1 MNAAHRRNRA
11 GLARMDDQR
20 TVKRGATSALLQGA
34 ILWRRL
40 AERALVAEGISA
52 ARADV
57 LIWIGRLGG
66 GLRQVQLADAIGY
79 SSNALVR
86 LLDELSAAD
95 LIERRVD
102 GSDRRAN
109 LIWLT
114 PAGMEMAGRAEN
126 VLDHLRDDILKESS
140 TDDLKAI
147 VRVHE
152 IMSAAHAM
160 RQPTH

>member
-1 MNAAHRRNRA
+1 MTTLMWLIAAMRL
-11 GLARMDDQR
+11 GLGKMDDQR

-57 LIWIGRLGG
+57 LIWVGRLGG

-86 LLDELSAAD
+86 LLDELSAAN

-114 PAGMEMAGRAEN
+114 PEGKEMAARAESI
-126 VLDHLRDDILKESS
+126 LDRLRDDILSEAA
-140 TDDLKAI
+140 TDDLKAV

-152 IMSAAHAM
+152 IMIAAY
-160 RQPTH
+160 R

>member
-1 MNAAHRRNRA
+1 MRLIAATMS
-11 GLARMDDQR
+11 GAREMDDQK
-20 TVKRGATSALLQGA
+20 TVKRGATAALLQGA

-66 GLRQVQLADAIGY
+66 GLRQVQLADAIGS

-86 LLDELSAAD
+86 LLDELSAAN

-114 PAGMEMAGRAEN
+114 SEGQTIAARAESI
-126 VLDHLRDDILKESS
+126 LDDLREDILSDSS
-140 TDDLKAI
+140 VDDLKAV

-152 IMSAAHAM
+152 IMIEAHAK
-160 RQPTH
+160 RSGQ

>member
-1 MNAAHRRNRA
+1 MNDRKA
-11 GLARMDDQR
+11 
-20 TVKRGATSALLQGA
+20 VKRSATAALLQGA

-57 LIWIGRLGG
+57 LIWVGRLGG
-66 GLRQVQLADAIGY
+66 GLRQVQLADAIGS

-86 LLDELSAAD
+86 LLDELSAAN

-102 GSDRRAN
+102 ESDRRAN

-114 PAGMEMAGRAEN
+114 ADGQAMATRAES
-126 VLDHLRDDILKESS
+126 VLDNLRKDILSDAPE
-140 TDDLKAI
+140 DDLKAI

-152 IMSAAHAM
+152 LMTAAQAN
-160 RQPTH
+160 RSGD